1 MNAPA
6 IAFRNSVAVNICSS
20 QLAKYFLVSHKDFS
34 QKCEILLKVDK
45 HRKLSVKKEVGRGGG
60 F

>member
-6 IAFRNSVAVNICSS
+6 IAFRNSVALNICSS

-45 HRKLSVKKEVGRGGG
+45 HRKLSVKKEVGGG